1 MEDVKYSLVSANYH
15 NWISNNTGHY
25 LCDILEFDPGIW
37 WRCDDDTITHLRG
50 MTDNFYSVAPYLIS
64 GKKSKKL

>member
-25 LCDILEFDPGIW
+25 LCDILEFDPGVW
-37 WRCDDDTITHLRG
+37 WRCDDDTITHLRV
-50 MTDNFYSVAPYLIS
+50 MTDNFL
-64 GKKSKKL
+64 